1 MCYDAVKL
9 QSTARRRMHLPHLS
23 PDPALTGSP
32 KELCHLEL
40 PYRTIWWGT
49 GSSLI
54 YSFHLLLQALHLAVL
69 LSLFEKP
76 CFDCSVLSFPCFRRE
91 KLNTCL
97 FLGATCWLVK
107 MLKACSETCSGHEK
121 RTRWGLE
128 ILYFERCLW
137 GKEWLDKVLLKCLNK
152 WFFSLLYNPG
162 ERTLSESELFNKSG
176 STNYRRGKT
185 VVPCRSVCSIWWEAP
200 NSFSDTPSHCTF

>member
-1 MCYDAVKL
+1 MLWCSEVAEYSTPKDASSTFVPRPSPHRVSQGAVPPRAPL
-9 QSTARRRMHLPHLS
+9 QDHMMRHRFISDLQLPSSAPGSASSSTSEPVWETLLW
-23 PDPALTGSP
+23 L
-32 KELCHLEL
+32 LCAF
-40 PYRTIWWGT
+40 I
-49 GSSLI
+49 S
-54 YSFHLLLQALHLAVL
+54 
-69 LSLFEKP
+69 
-76 CFDCSVLSFPCFRRE
+76 CFRRE